1 MAGTKRA
8 RHVPV
13 SGSHT
18 VVAHYKAGQPK
29 PASMPTIMAKCQPSG
44 PMATARRF
52 GKPLQPVRECRPLYM
67 TTHRR
72 CSLLVTHFSSN
83 GLDSAC
89 GRSSQTLVST
99 AVTED
104 VSCKSCQRSLSKP
117 EAASSA
123 KPKAPS
129 LAELRKTA
137 KAAAPA
143 VAAAHKP
150 AAKVVSTAP
159 AAAKPA
165 NVAEQQPARS
175 SGFSVKSAWAARLAE
190 QGDRCRLPRGKARQ
204 RHV

>member
-1 MAGTKRA
+1 M
-8 RHVPV
+8 
-13 SGSHT
+13 
-18 VVAHYKAGQPK
+18 
-29 PASMPTIMAKCQPSG
+29 
-44 PMATARRF
+44 
-52 GKPLQPVRECRPLYM
+52 
-67 TTHRR
+67 
-72 CSLLVTHFSSN
+72 VTHFSSN

-159 AAAKPA
+159 AAAQPA

>member
-1 MAGTKRA
+1 M
-8 RHVPV
+8 
-13 SGSHT
+13 
-18 VVAHYKAGQPK
+18 
-29 PASMPTIMAKCQPSG
+29 
-44 PMATARRF
+44 
-52 GKPLQPVRECRPLYM
+52 
-67 TTHRR
+67 
-72 CSLLVTHFSSN
+72 VTHFSTN

-117 EAASSA
+117 EVVATA
-123 KPKAPS
+123 KSKTPS

-137 KAAAPA
+137 KAAAEPAVA
-143 VAAAHKP
+143 VAAAKPAAKP

-165 NVAEQQPARS
+165 KVAEQQPARS
-175 SGFSVKSAWAARLAE
+175 GGFSVKSAWAARLAE
-190 QGDRCRLPRGKARQ
+190 QGDRCRLPRGKAKQ

>member
-1 MAGTKRA
+1 M
-8 RHVPV
+8 
-13 SGSHT
+13 
-18 VVAHYKAGQPK
+18 
-29 PASMPTIMAKCQPSG
+29 
-44 PMATARRF
+44 
-52 GKPLQPVRECRPLYM
+52 
-67 TTHRR
+67 
-72 CSLLVTHFSSN
+72 VTHFSSN

-104 VSCKSCQRSLSKP
+104 VSCKSCQRSLVKP
-117 EAASSA
+117 DAVASA
-123 KPKAPS
+123 KSKAPS

-137 KAAAPA
+137 KAAATPTPA
-143 VAAAHKP
+143 EAAVKP

-175 SGFSVKSAWAARLAE
+175 GGFSVKSAWAARLAG
-190 QGDRCRLPRGKARQ
+190 QGDRCRLPRGKAKQ

>member
-1 MAGTKRA
+1 M
-8 RHVPV
+8 
-13 SGSHT
+13 
-18 VVAHYKAGQPK
+18 
-29 PASMPTIMAKCQPSG
+29 
-44 PMATARRF
+44 
-52 GKPLQPVRECRPLYM
+52 
-67 TTHRR
+67 
-72 CSLLVTHFSSN
+72 VTHFSTN

-117 EAASSA
+117 EVVATA
-123 KPKAPS
+123 KSKTPS
-129 LAELRKTA
+129 LAELRNTA
-137 KAAAPA
+137 KAAEPAVA
-143 VAAAHKP
+143 VAAAKP

-165 NVAEQQPARS
+165 KVAEQQPARS
-175 SGFSVKSAWAARLAE
+175 GGFSVKSAWAARLAE